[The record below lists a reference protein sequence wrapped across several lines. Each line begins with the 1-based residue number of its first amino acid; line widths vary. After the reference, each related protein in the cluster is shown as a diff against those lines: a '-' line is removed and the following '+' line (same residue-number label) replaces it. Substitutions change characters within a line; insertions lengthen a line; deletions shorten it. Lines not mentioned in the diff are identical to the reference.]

1 MIGVAAFS
9 AARALSVPCVAC
21 VARRRR
27 SGTSLIQDVWPYL
40 AVMLLCA
47 GIFPVLERRL
57 RWRVFAVMPPI
68 VLTYLLVTALA
79 VSGLLQSG
87 ADIQAAQK
95 ALVSHLVPALLF
107 LLMVNCD
114 LRAILALGPRVLA
127 VFACTSVS
135 LFVAFVVTFLL
146 YRHVLPPLDGWQPLA
161 ALSGSWVGGTANM
174 IAVKQAIGMPD
185 SLLALSLLTDALC
198 YSAWVAILFSV
209 ARLAPAFNRWTRA
222 RSSADLP
229 FAAAQPSLP
238 TSPDRV
244 LVWLGLALA
253 VAAGAS
259 SLGARLPVSTMLSST
274 TWTIL
279 LATFAGLIVA
289 HTPLARFAGAGA
301 VSSALLVGVVA
312 VLASQGSFQGIAAAP
327 LYLACGATI
336 IAIHALLLVLAA
348 RLFHFDLYLCGISS
362 LAHIGGVA
370 ATPVLAASYAPVL
383 VPVGVL
389 LALLGYI
396 LGTGF
401 GLVVAHVLSGLS

>member
-1 MIGVAAFS
+1 MI
-9 AARALSVPCVAC
+9 R
-21 VARRRR
+21 
-27 SGTSLIQDVWPYL
+27 TVWPYL
-40 AVMLLCA
+40 ALMLLVA
-47 GIFPVLERRL
+47 GTFPMLERATGWRL
-57 RWRVFAVMPPI
+57 FKVMPPI
-68 VLTYLLVTALA
+68 VMTYLLVTALA
-79 VSGLLQSG
+79 VSGAWEVN

-95 ALVSHLVPALLF
+95 TLIAQLVPALLF

-114 LRAILALGPRVLA
+114 LRAIFALGPRVLA
-127 VFACTSVS
+127 VFACTSIS
-135 LFVAFVVTFLL
+135 LFIAFVSTFLL
-146 YRHVLPPLDGWQPLA
+146 FRGVLPMGDGWQPLA

-185 SLLALSLLTDALC
+185 SLLAFSLLTDALC
-198 YSAWVAILFSV
+198 YSMWVVVLFSV

-229 FAAAQPSLP
+229 IAAAPPSAA
-238 TSPDRV
+238 TTPDRV
-244 LVWLGLALA
+244 LIWLGLALL
-253 VAAGAS
+253 AGAVSAWLAAWLPTS
-259 SLGARLPVSTMLSST
+259 SMITAT

-279 LATFAGLIVA
+279 LATIAGLVVA
-289 HTPLARFAGAGA
+289 HSPLARFPGAGA
-301 VSSALLVGVVA
+301 VSAALLISVVA
-312 VLASQGSFQGIAAAP
+312 VLASQSNFEGIAAAP
-327 LYLACGATI
+327 LYLLCGVSI
-336 IAIHALLLVLAA
+336 IAIHAVLLVLAA

-401 GLVVAHVLSGLS
+401 GLVMATVLSSLAT